1 MFFKKTNDATFLTKT
16 EYNTIITEFT
26 KSFAKIVKESN
37 LKETVNKI
45 EKRRRTINHKSV
57 VSCRKYSS

>member
-1 MFFKKTNDATFLTKT
+1 MERPNIII
-16 EYNTIITEFT
+16 TIITEFT